1 LVKFRTESQ
10 LPFWEMAAP
19 LAIFFVGLRI
29 VSGRGTKEE
38 RKIRLSK
45 DICFFNLQT
54 MQQQLGECERDYAS

>member
-1 LVKFRTESQ
+1 
-10 LPFWEMAAP
+10 MAAP